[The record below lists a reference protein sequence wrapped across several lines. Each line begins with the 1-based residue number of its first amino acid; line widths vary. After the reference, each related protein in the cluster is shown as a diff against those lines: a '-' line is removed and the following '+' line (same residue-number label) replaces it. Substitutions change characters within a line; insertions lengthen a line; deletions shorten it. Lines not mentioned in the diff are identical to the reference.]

1 MSISNCKPACSL
13 GHPPPAYHSHS
24 NCMQFS
30 NQQIVDRL
38 LSVIENDIVPLT
50 RDGVS
55 NGNKI
60 FGGAILLKKDLS
72 LVLAGTNNE
81 TANPLYHGEIHTME
95 LLYQMPKEERPDPKD
110 CIFFATHEPCTL
122 CLSAITWGGYDNF
135 YYLFSH
141 EDSRDDF
148 HIGHDLRILKEV
160 FRLDPGGYARQ
171 NDYWTAYRIANLIS
185 DFEVAEQDGF
195 NQRIEGLKQS
205 YADLSDIYQAHKD
218 QNDIPLK

>member
-1 MSISNCKPACSL
+1 MNNSNCKPACSL
-13 GHPPPAYHSHS
+13 VHPPPTYFSHLNS
-24 NCMQFS
+24 MQFS
-30 NQQIVDRL
+30 NQQIVERL

-55 NGNKI
+55 KGNKI

-171 NDYWTAYRIANLIS
+171 NDYWTAYRIANLIA
-185 DFEVAEQDGF
+185 DFGETQQDGF
-195 NQRIEGLKQS
+195 NQRIEGLKKT
-205 YADLSDIYQAHKD
+205 YADLSDVYQARKED
-218 QNDIPLK
+218 SDIPLK

>member
-1 MSISNCKPACSL
+1 MDFP
-13 GHPPPAYHSHS
+13 
-24 NCMQFS
+24 

-38 LSVIENDIVPLT
+38 LSVMENDIVPQT
-50 RDGVS
+50 REGVAT
-55 NGNKI
+55 GNKV

-81 TANPLYHGEIHTME
+81 TANPLYHGEVHTME
-95 LLYQMPKEERPDPKD
+95 LLYRMPREKRPAPKD

-141 EDSRDDF
+141 EDSRDNF

-171 NDYWTAYRIANLIS
+171 NDYWTAYRIANLIA
-185 DFEVAEQDGF
+185 DFPLPDQSEF
-195 NQRIEGLKQS
+195 NQRIEALKAT
-205 YADLSDIYQAHKD
+205 YAELSDIYQANK
-218 QNDIPLK
+218 NNSDIPLK